1 MADDEIMNAL
11 RAKIEKDHNKDK
23 PQKTQAQQKKK
34 KKPPKPIIMDMGNNA
49 GRSMGRSGGNAG
61 GGRSGGYAGG
71 SSHGGG
77 RQTGNSHG
85 GSSRGNNWPSPRQ
98 PDGNFSIAYN
108 FVSLPEAILASPLE
122 DVVHGAPLRAKKKKT
137 KEDDAAYKNAYRSY
151 IENVG
156 VCSGHIDLHFQTLTP
171 LFIGGFDAEEEKV
184 HGFFSPAG
192 RPVIPGSS
200 LRGMA
205 RSLFKIVTAGS
216 MREGEDFTN
225 RHLYYRSMAASR
237 SSIRSHYVE
246 EIVQNVP
253 GQRKSK
259 TRAQAGFLMHVG
271 QSYCIS
277 PAKHEPVSAS
287 GNDLIGP
294 AVRWSEQDKSVV
306 CATGKMQNKRHN
318 ERIYG
323 AQWNVRHTVP
333 QEVINDYTSDKSRFS
348 GDQENK
354 EFSLLDAPKLALT
367 APEKIKSFTGRDDID
382 YLVPCFYVER
392 QGVVKHFGQGPYY
405 RIAYNDS
412 IADRV
417 PEPLRDDL
425 IDFTDAVFGATEY
438 WAGRVSFEDA
448 ELEGEVKFLSSA
460 LSKPLMEAKPTSFQL
475 YLEQNGSHTM
485 HWDEDTSI
493 RGAKLY
499 WHRKIGDKEWRAT
512 KDDPVITGTKEIR
525 PVAAGASFTTR
536 LYFEHLSKVELGALL
551 KVFYLHRDAHVGKKL
566 IAYKIGRG
574 KSLGMGSIRMTRQ
587 PQLFI
592 DDARSAY
599 GSFLTDGRIAPSVA
613 AEEPTSYVE
622 AFDAFVK
629 EHMSDKELKRYDLV
643 MEELLTLLDW
653 SNAEKSG
660 WSERTKMMGVDN
672 RNFRERSVLPDVLS
686 FVNSTRS
693 PGR

>member
-1 MADDEIMNAL
+1 MADNELTNAL
-11 RAKIEKDHNKDK
+11 LAMYGKDHNKEK
-23 PQKTQAQQKKK
+23 QQKTQAQKKK
-34 KKPPKPIIMDMGNNA
+34 KAPKPIIMDTGNNA
-49 GRSMGRSGGNAG
+49 SRSMGRSGGNAG

-77 RQTGNSHG
+77 RQTGISHG

-171 LFIGGFDAEEEKV
+171 LFIGGFDAEEEEV

-225 RHLYYRSMAASR
+225 RHLYFRGMAARRGSFHD
-237 SSIRSHYVE
+237 HYVDE
-246 EIVQNVP
+246 LVQSVP

-259 TRAQAGFLMHVG
+259 TRAQAGFLMRVG
-271 QSYCIS
+271 QNYCIS

-294 AVRWSEQDKSVV
+294 KAWWSDQDKSVV
-306 CATGKMQNKRHN
+306 CATGKMQNKKHN

-323 AQWNVRHTVP
+323 AQWNVRHTIP
-333 QEVINDYTSDKSRFS
+333 QEVVNDYTSDKSRFS
-348 GDQENK
+348 GDQQNK
-354 EFSLLDAPKLALT
+354 EFSLLDAPNLALT
-367 APEKIKSFTGRDDID
+367 APEKIKAFTGRDDID

-417 PEPLRDDL
+417 PASLRDDL

-448 ELEGEVKFLSSA
+448 ELEGEVKFLSPA

-536 LYFEHLSKVELGALL
+536 LYFERLSQVELGALL
-551 KVFYLHRDAHVGKKL
+551 KVFYLQRDSRAEGKK

-574 KSLGMGSIRMTRQ
+574 KSLGMGSIRLTKH

-599 GSFLTDGRIAPSVA
+599 GSFLTDGTIAPSVA

-622 AFDAFVK
+622 AFDAFAK
-629 EHMSDKELKRYDLV
+629 EHMADKELKRYDLM

-653 SNAEKSG
+653 SNTENQVWKDK
-660 WSERTKMMGVDN
+660 TKMMGVDN
-672 RNFRERSVLPDVLS
+672 RNFRERSVLPDALS

-693 PGR
+693 PRR

>member
-1 MADDEIMNAL
+1 MSDVDLSRLAAFGKNYDE
-11 RAKIEKDHNKDK
+11 DK
-23 PQKTQAQQKKK
+23 KQKQQPAPKKK
-34 KKPPKPIIMDMGNNA
+34 LKKIVLESEPP
-49 GRSMGRSGGNAG
+49 SGGQRGSRMANA
-61 GGRSGGYAGG
+61 
-71 SSHGGG
+71 GGG
-77 RQTGNSHG
+77 RQTGYSRG
-85 GSSRGNNWPSPRQ
+85 GSSGGNNWPAPRQ
-98 PDGNFSIAYN
+98 PNGDFSIAYN

-122 DVVHGAPLRAKKKKT
+122 DVVHGIQLRAKKKKT
-137 KEDDAAYKNAYRSY
+137 KEDDAAYKSAYRSY
-151 IENVG
+151 IEREG
-156 VCSGHIDLHFQTLTP
+156 KYSGHIDLYFQTLTP
-171 LFIGGFDAEEEKV
+171 LFIGGFDAEGEEV

-205 RSLFKIVTAGS
+205 RSLFKIVTAGA

-225 RHLYYRSMAASR
+225 RHLYYRSMAAIR
-237 SSIRSHYVE
+237 SSVRSHYVD
-246 EIVQNVP
+246 EIVQSVP
-253 GQRKSK
+253 GQRKSN
-259 TRAQAGFLMHVG
+259 TRAQAGFLMRVG
-271 QSYCIS
+271 EYYYIS
-277 PAKHEPVSAS
+277 PAKHEPVTAS
-287 GNDLIGP
+287 GKDLIGP
-294 AVRWSEQDKSVV
+294 SARWSEQDKSVI
-306 CATGKMQNKRHN
+306 CATGKMQNKKHN

-323 AQWNVRHTVP
+323 AQWNVRHSVP

-354 EFSLLDAPKLALT
+354 EFSLLDAPTLALT
-367 APEKIKSFTGRDDID
+367 APEKIKAFTGRDDID

-405 RIAYNDS
+405 RIAYNAG
-412 IADRV
+412 IAERV
-417 PEPLRDDL
+417 PEQLRGDL

-448 ELEGEVKFLSSA
+448 ELEDSVKFLKPA

-499 WHRKIGDKEWRAT
+499 WHRKIGDKDWRAT
-512 KDDPVITGTKEIR
+512 ADDPVITGTKEIR
-525 PVAAGASFTTR
+525 PIAEGAEFKTR
-536 LYFEHLSKVELGALL
+536 LYFENLSDVELGALL
-551 KVFYLHRDAHVGKKL
+551 KVFYLQRDVRAEGKK

-574 KSLGMGSIRMTRQ
+574 KSLGMGSIRLTKH

-592 DDARSAY
+592 DDAPSVY
-599 GSFLTDGRIAPSVA
+599 GSFLTDGALVSDGTSAEPA
-613 AEEPTSYVE
+613 AYVE

-629 EHMSDKELKRYDLV
+629 EHMADKERKRYDL
-643 MEELLTLLDW
+643 MMKELLALLDW
-653 SNAEKSG
+653 GNTEKDG
-660 WSERTKMMGVDN
+660 WKDKTKMMGVDN
-672 RNFRERSVLPDVLS
+672 RNFRERSVLPDALS